1 VNSIT
6 TSHVGG
12 KQIRVTTGR
21 QACSLVATRATAA
34 PTVPHPNFEA
44 EVSRELAT
52 ATMAAQMKSH
62 SDMPASS
69 ILPRQTTRVATFGAS
84 VSPGQPSYI
93 ATRRRRPMGA
103 RFMKRATGQSDAM
116 SPGSASGRS
125 QARGDASLKIARR
138 SSGTIQQEVVEP
150 LAANRIQPN
159 HVLTRVEE
167 NQ

>member
-6 TSHVGG
+6 ASQAGG
-12 KQIRVTTGR
+12 KQILVTTGM
-21 QACSLVATRATAA
+21 QACSRVATRATAA
-34 PTVPHPNFEA
+34 PAVPHTNFEA

-52 ATMAAQMKSH
+52 ATMAARMKSH

-69 ILPRQTTRVATFGAS
+69 ILPRQTTTVATFGAS
-84 VSPGQPSYI
+84 VSLGQPSYI
-93 ATRRRRPMGA
+93 AARRRRMGT

-125 QARGDASLKIARR
+125 QTRGDASLKIARR
-138 SSGTIQQEVVEP
+138 SSGAFQQEVVES
-150 LAANRIQPN
+150 LLANRIQPN
-159 HVLTRVEE
+159 HVLTRAEE